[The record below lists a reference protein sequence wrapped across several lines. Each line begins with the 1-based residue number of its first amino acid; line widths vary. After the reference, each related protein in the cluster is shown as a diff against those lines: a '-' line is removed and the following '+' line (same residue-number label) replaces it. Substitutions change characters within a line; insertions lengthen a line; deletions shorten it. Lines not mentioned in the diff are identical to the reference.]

1 MSVKAIFS
9 ECSFFLWLDTAERLA
24 REHDWIP
31 VYWTALPDF
40 EKPIEQ
46 KFPGIIYHSTLDAIR
61 GIPARSCTTLQLP
74 ALDQPLLEKLAFC
87 ESIVL
92 PMMDRMDIA
101 GTFSYEE
108 RRKLYHSYVR
118 YWSGILDKV
127 RPDIYISPV
136 SPHVIYDYVL
146 YCLCKMQG
154 VKTIMFNQPSLYGWI
169 YPIEH
174 FETIPKSLQTMYK
187 NLLNIRTTTKSKTI
201 TLSDQSEYYLKKT
214 SSDYSTAVP
223 FYMKEQFEQNQIG
236 MYLFKKFITH
246 PDNFFKMVQKGKFLL
261 TRDHYVKQKG
271 KKIEESNMKGLE
283 YLWNRVEGVK
293 KKNKL
298 KEHYQMLQKEADFN
312 QPYVYVALH
321 YQPENSTSP
330 LGESFADQ
338 YLLVDLLS
346 KCVPNNWSIYVKEH
360 SSQWHIKL
368 HGERAR
374 TTDFYD
380 ALAALTN
387 VRLVPISTPNFS
399 LIDHAKAVATVTG
412 TTGWE
417 AIVRGKPVL
426 IFGHAWYKGCDGVFY
441 TPSEKTCKGA
451 LLKIAEGYK
460 VDKDAVRL
468 FVHVI
473 EKVGMRGYVDVGY
486 EKVADISYEENI
498 SALACTIQNFF
509 MEISLKSN
517 ELAKPNLRATLN

>member
-1 MSVKAIFS
+1 MTVKAIFS
-9 ECSFFLWLDTAERLA
+9 ECSFFLWLDTAERLV
-24 REHDWIP
+24 REHDWKP

-40 EKPIEQ
+40 ETPIQQ
-46 KFPGIIYHSTLDAIR
+46 KFPDVIYHSTLDAIR

-74 ALDQPLLEKLAFC
+74 ALDQPLLEKLTFC
-87 ESIVL
+87 ESIVIS
-92 PMMDRMDIA
+92 MMDRMDIA

-108 RRKLYHSYVR
+108 RRNLFYKFVR
-118 YWSGILDKV
+118 YWFGVLDAVK
-127 RPDIYISPV
+127 PDVYISPV

-146 YCLCKMQG
+146 YCLCKMKG
-154 VKTIMFNQPSLYGWI
+154 IKTIMFNQPSLYGWI

-174 FETIPKSLQTMYK
+174 FETIPKSLQSMYAD
-187 NLLNIRTTTKSKTI
+187 LLHLKTAGKLEPF
-201 TLSDQSEYYLKKT
+201 TLSDQSEFYMKKT

-236 MYLFKKFITH
+236 IFLLKKFITH
-246 PDNFFKMVQKGKFLL
+246 PDNISNMIRKGRFLL
-261 TRDHYVKQKG
+261 SRDHYVKQKG

-283 YLWNRVEGVK
+283 YLWNRLEGVQ

-298 KEHYQMLQKEADFN
+298 KQHYKKQEKPADLN
-312 QPYVYVALH
+312 HPYVYVALH

-330 LGESFADQ
+330 QGESFTDQ
-338 YLLVDLLS
+338 FLVVDLLS
-346 KCVPNNWSIYVKEH
+346 KCVPKGWSIYVKEH

-380 ALAALTN
+380 AIAALSN
-387 VRLVPISTPNFS
+387 ARLIPVSTPNFS

-441 TPSEKTCKGA
+441 TPSEKTCKEV

-460 VDKDAVRL
+460 VDKEAVRL

-498 SALACTIQNFF
+498 SALTCTIQNFF
-509 MEISLKSN
+509 MEISSKSN
-517 ELAKPNLRATLN
+517 KLTKLNYQ